1 MMSDVVDGHFDRAFI
16 AWTAESINNLLLAA
30 WNGRWTTLLQADDV
44 SAEAEA
50 EIARIIARDLLSGDV
65 DFSLEKTSAG
75 SDALKV
81 EVVWVVR
88 GVEDISTGGS
98 KGSISIICDSS
109 RSDCG
114 GGTFFS
120 YRGCQ

>member
-30 WNGRWTTLLQADDV
+30 GNRRWATLLQADDI
-44 SAEAEA
+44 STEAKAEV
-50 EIARIIARDLLSGDV
+50 ARIVARDLLSGYV
-65 DFSLEKTSAG
+65 DFSFKQTSAG

-81 EVVWVVR
+81 EVFGVVG

-98 KGSISIICDSS
+98 KGSVSVVCDSS
-109 RSDCG
+109 RSDCC

-120 YRGCQ
+120 YRGSQ